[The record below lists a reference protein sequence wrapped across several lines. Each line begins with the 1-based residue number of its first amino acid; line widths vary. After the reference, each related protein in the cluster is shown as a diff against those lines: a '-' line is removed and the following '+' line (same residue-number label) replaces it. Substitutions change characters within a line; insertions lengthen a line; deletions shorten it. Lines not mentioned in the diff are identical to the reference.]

1 MLFRKKE
8 PEITPERLETKL
20 VMAEAKLLKREARLK
35 EKREKAK
42 EEAKE
47 CLKKGDERG
56 FKLSSRKF
64 ANIQAQMNTIGGM
77 IEMSSTMKYA
87 VEQQRDMDE
96 IVNIGSDLVEAQ
108 KLLGFDTQ
116 KVEEAVTGIRSAVEK
131 VSTASE
137 MLKTQTEMLTASSP
151 ETTSEME
158 ALRKELMAE
167 VAAEKAE
174 EIELEEKIK
183 KAEEA

>member
-1 MLFRKKE
+1 MLFKKKK

-20 VMAEAKLLKREARLK
+20 VMAEAKLLKREAKLK
-35 EKREKAK
+35 DSRDKAR
-42 EEAKE
+42 EEAKD

-56 FKLSSRKF
+56 FKLRSRKF
-64 ANIQAQMNTIGGM
+64 ANIQAQMNTVGGM

-96 IVNIGSDLVEAQ
+96 IVAIGEDLIEAQ

-116 KVEEAVTGIRSAVEK
+116 KVEDAVTGIREAVDK

-137 MLKTQTEMLTASSP
+137 MLKTQTEMLTAASP

-158 ALRKELMAE
+158 SLRSELMAE
-167 VAAEKAE
+167 VSSEKTE
-174 EIELEEKIK
+174 DIELEEKIK

>member
-1 MLFRKKE
+1 MLFKKKK

-20 VMAEAKLLKREARLK
+20 VMAEAKLLKREAKLK
-35 EKREKAK
+35 DQREKGK

-64 ANIQAQMNTIGGM
+64 ANIQAQLNTVSGM

-87 VEQQRDMDE
+87 VEQQRDMEE

-116 KVEEAVTGIRSAVEK
+116 KVEEAVTGIRTAVEK
-131 VSTASE
+131 VTTASD
-137 MLKTQTEMLTASSP
+137 MLKTQTEMLTMTSP
-151 ETTSEME
+151 ETSSEME
-158 ALRKELMAE
+158 ALRSELMAE
-167 VAAEKAE
+167 ISSDKAE
-174 EIELEEKIK
+174 EIELDEKIK